1 MSQEFAHV
9 IGCPVNSIT
18 RAGVVGVAGMTGLF
32 ACSFVRECALARN
45 ARRRGL
51 S

>member
-9 IGCPVNSIT
+9 TGCPVNSIT
-18 RAGVVGVAGMTGLF
+18 RAGVAGMTGLF